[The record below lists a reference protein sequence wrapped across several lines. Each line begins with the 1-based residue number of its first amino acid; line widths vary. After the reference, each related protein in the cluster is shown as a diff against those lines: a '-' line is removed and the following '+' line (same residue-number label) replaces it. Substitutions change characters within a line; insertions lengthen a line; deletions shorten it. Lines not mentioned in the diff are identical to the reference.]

1 MSQSSLAATTAAMAA
16 TATPAPSAVTA
27 TPASSATTVAAS
39 SSSSA
44 MSTLADASASA
55 VTAVADAHAPAAP
68 AMAVVAAQAAAKA
81 LGKNKGNTAT
91 VSSGM
96 ASEVFAVRVEY
107 ALKELAMT
115 GYDAID
121 SGFVSELRQLAQVA
135 TEIGFSKVSSLLSE
149 LVIACENFVR
159 YSDDKQAQ
167 AITSAIAHLF
177 FALSF
182 LNFGGGNGPAA
193 SAGSTAATA
202 TGAANA
208 ANDAANGSSLGGE
221 AAATV
226 LDDDEI
232 DGGSV
237 KQTAGDKEAGDLS
250 PEFLAA
256 LDSDDDFL

>member
-27 TPASSATTVAAS
+27 TPASSATTVAA

>member
-27 TPASSATTVAAS
+27 TPASSATTVAA
-39 SSSSA
+39 SSSA